1 LKAFV
6 MLDLLMMCA
15 PAVDPVTMAAVVKQE
30 SAGHPWV
37 INNNTTKKS
46 SNFRTRAEAVAAAS
60 SAIQQGDSVDM
71 GLAQIN
77 SQNLPALGLSVDQVF
92 DPCINL
98 AAAAQILSA
107 AYTKSGSLVGALSS
121 YNTGRADSSRGFAY
135 AQKIFAQAGSAVPAI
150 PGGHVASLPKFDAKT
165 SLTDHS
171 ADHPASK
178 LPVRLT
184 VTRTPFAAELSPAT
198 GALQPAR
205 WR

>member
-1 LKAFV
+1 
-6 MLDLLMMCA
+6 MLELLMTCA

-37 INNNTTKKS
+37 INNNTTRKS
-46 SNFRTRAEAVAAAS
+46 SSFRTRAEAVAAAR

-77 SQNLPALGLSVDQVF
+77 SKNLPALGLSVDQVF

-121 YNTGRADSSRGFAY
+121 YNTGRADSSRGVAY

-150 PGGHVASLPKFDAKT
+150 PGGRLASLPKLDANP
-165 SLTDHS
+165 SLT
-171 ADHPASK
+171 DHPASK

-184 VTRTPFAAELSPAT
+184 VTLTPFAAELSPAQ
-198 GALQPAR
+198 GALQAAR

>member
-1 LKAFV
+1 
-6 MLDLLMMCA
+6 MLELLMMCA

-46 SNFRTRAEAVAAAS
+46 STYRTRAEAVAAAS
-60 SAIQQGDSVDM
+60 SAIQQGDSLDM

-77 SQNLPALGLSVDQVF
+77 SKNLPALDLSVDQVF
-92 DPCINL
+92 APCINL

-107 AYTKSGSLVGALSS
+107 AFIKSGSLVGALSS

-135 AQKIFAQAGSAVPAI
+135 AHKVFAQAGSAVPAI
-150 PGGHVASLPKFDAKT
+150 PGGRLASLPKLDART
-165 SLTDHS
+165 SFTDL
-171 ADHPASK
+171 PASK

-184 VTRTPFAAELSPAT
+184 TTLTPFAAELSPAQ
-198 GALQPAR
+198 GALQAAR